1 VGGTV
6 LKTVLLLCCP
16 FLLLVGACANVPTS
30 EEPPTNADGGSPS
43 REAEILFPRM
53 KRSTG
58 HEALVVGRLVA
69 DGAGCLRLR
78 GGTGDG
84 TVPLW
89 MRGWELKT
97 GGGSP
102 RVLDDEGR
110 TVGRVGGK
118 VALGGSGFTKGMLED
133 DALVDGRTTAREL
146 LERCPGDY
154 WLVSG
159 DSDL

>member
-1 VGGTV
+1 
-6 LKTVLLLCCP
+6 
-16 FLLLVGACANVPTS
+16 
-30 EEPPTNADGGSPS
+30 
-43 REAEILFPRM
+43 M

-58 HEALVVGRLVA
+58 HQAVVVGRLVA

-78 GGTGDG
+78 GGTGNG

-97 GGGSP
+97 GDGSP

-110 TVGRVGGK
+110 MVGRVGGK